1 MEWRSLSSTARR
13 VILKRRG
20 ATSNELAQQNYHH
33 FRNFHGGNHGKM
45 YGNEGFVKMTKFW
58 TGLSLTQ

>member
-1 MEWRSLSSTARR
+1 MVICVNILHEHLKVYTQKLKTNDDMEWRSLSSTAMR

-33 FRNFHGGNHGKM
+33 FRIFHG
-45 YGNEGFVKMTKFW
+45 
-58 TGLSLTQ
+58 